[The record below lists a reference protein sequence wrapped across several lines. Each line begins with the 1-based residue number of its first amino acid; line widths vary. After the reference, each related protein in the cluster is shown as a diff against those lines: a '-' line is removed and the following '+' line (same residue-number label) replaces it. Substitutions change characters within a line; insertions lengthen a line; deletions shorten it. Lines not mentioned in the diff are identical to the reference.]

1 MENMSAILLIGNDVI
16 KVSNLKYFKLNK
28 DAIILEKCSKD
39 QLQDKYNYW
48 YNTINYKN
56 IKLNDLKYCFKN
68 IKTGDVIYSMY
79 DNLNNI
85 PQINKDEWI

>member
-1 MENMSAILLIGNDVI
+1 MSAILLIGNDVI
-16 KVSNLKYFKLNK
+16 KVSNLKYFKLSK
-28 DAIILEKCSKD
+28 DAIVLEKCSKD

-68 IKTGDVIYSMY
+68 IKTGDVILETSGGIW
-79 DNLNNI
+79 LVKSI
-85 PQINKDEWI
+85 LFTILI